1 MLEPPSQV
9 EGKLRRDDTNGGH
22 RLAPGK
28 QFAKSVLLPLLL
40 TASSS
45 EWMKAG
51 SSRLQRGAGVRR
63 RHVTCARPSGKSGW
77 DGSGHRGGSASWSPS
92 DLTSKASPPIP
103 GWCGTSMRWLRTYF
117 QESGCYSV
125 PGMGLALVARGGGYQ
140 PLQQPSGLEFR
151 R

>member
-51 SSRLQRGAGVRR
+51 SSSLQMG
-63 RHVTCARPSGKSGW
+63 GW
-77 DGSGHRGGSASWSPS
+77 GPEAPR
-92 DLTSKASPPIP
+92 DLCKAV
-103 GWCGTSMRWLRTYF
+103 G
-117 QESGCYSV
+117 QV
-125 PGMGLALVARGGGYQ
+125 GMGWIWPSWGLSLLE
-140 PLQQPSGLEFR
+140 PLRSHL
-151 R
+151 